1 MSSPNAQNTRQH
13 GSAGGTSGRA
23 SGPLSAEDTRA
34 LILRSRAISESEARL
49 AAAIGDSAPHGR
61 PQAQED
67 AFSLP
72 PRTTAVDPA
81 EKI

>member
-1 MSSPNAQNTRQH
+1 MNSPNAQNTRQH
-13 GSAGGTSGRA
+13 GSTESTPGEA

-72 PRTTAVDPA
+72 TRATSVDSA
-81 EKI
+81 ERI